1 MIQQVIKLIEQWL
14 KEKKVGN
21 ITLNFFKGGISSVR
35 LEETIK
41 LPKKD

>member
-1 MIQQVIKLIEQWL
+1 MLEEVLKIIEKWIR
-14 KEKKVGN
+14 EKKVGN
-21 ITLNFFKGGISSVR
+21 ITLNLFKGGISSVR